1 MENSGAISARLGH
14 VILGGAQTAT
24 LDLYGDGLLSLDVT
38 NQVTHMPV
46 GPNGKAAPALI
57 TNTGVIVADG
67 GTVQLTARAADGVVQ
82 NLVQADG
89 RLPSPELVSTPAS
102 WR

>member
-1 MENSGAISARLGH
+1 MVRSAPGWGTL
-14 VILGGAQTAT
+14 ILLGGAQTAT

-89 RLPSPELVSTPAS
+89 RLPVARMASTPAS
-102 WR
+102 WC